1 MAEKVFE
8 GGMFHVKSHVYDVE
22 MARYEIKTRDK
33 TLSLYFCIIV
43 RFTRIY
49 FNDF

>member
-8 GGMFHVKSHVYDVE
+8 GGMFHVKSHDVE

-33 TLSLYFCIIV
+33 TLLLYFCIIV
-43 RFTRIY
+43 GFTRIY